1 MPRIPERPLSTL
13 KRRHPR
19 LIASDE
25 EMARVKELRKESG
38 EGAEFYRRLKGEAD
52 RIMEERPVRYEIPDG
67 LRLLGVSRT
76 CLRRIYVLATLFRL
90 EGDLRYKERAMEEL
104 KAAAHFPDWN
114 PRHFLDTAEMTHAFA
129 IGYDWL
135 YDALSE
141 DERAMIRDAIVEKGL
156 KPALEVYKRGGW
168 WAVCN
173 HNWNQVCNGGIVIGA
188 LAIAEEIP
196 KLADEILSHALSSVQ
211 IAMRMFDPDGGW
223 AEGPGYWG
231 YATSYNVFM
240 LAALNTA
247 LGTDFGLSEMPGFS
261 ETGYFPIYITGPT
274 GKTFNFADAHDNPPH
289 APQMFWLARKF
300 NRPIYGW
307 YEKAILKQKLHPLDL
322 IWFDPRETDPVKEG
336 LPLDRY
342 FENVGVVSMRSSWSD
357 SNALF
362 VAFKGGDNK
371 ANHSHLD
378 LGTFVLD
385 ALGHRWAVDLGP
397 DDYNIP
403 GYFGSKRWSYYR
415 LRSEGH
421 NVITFD
427 GANQDPVAKGA
438 VIRFESET
446 DFASAAVDLSE
457 AYAQFAS
464 KVIRTISMPGRRR
477 VLIEDLI
484 ELKSESIPVWNMH
497 TPAEIGIDGR
507 TALLRRGDAALR
519 VEVIE
524 PENALL
530 EARDLSLP
538 PPQRPIRGI
547 RKLMIKPAAP
557 VNPLRIKVLLS
568 PGG

>member
-1 MPRIPERPLSTL
+1 M
-13 KRRHPR
+13 
-19 LIASDE
+19 
-25 EMARVKELRKESG
+25 RVKELVGRLE
-38 EGAEFYRRLKGEAD
+38 EAAEIYRRMRREAD

-76 CLRRIYVLATLFRL
+76 CLRRIYVLGTLFRL
-90 EGDLRYKERAMEEL
+90 EGDLRYKERAVEEL
-104 KAAAHFPDWN
+104 KAAASFPDWN

-135 YDALSE
+135 YGALSR
-141 DERAMIRDAIVEKGL
+141 DEKAMIRDAIVNKGL
-156 KPALEVYKRGGW
+156 KPALEVYRRGGW
-168 WAVCN
+168 WASCN

-196 KLADEILSHALSSVQ
+196 DLADEILRYALKSVQ
-211 IAMRMFDPDGGW
+211 IAMGMFNPDGGW

-231 YATSYNVFM
+231 YATSYNVLM
-240 LAALNTA
+240 LAALETA

-274 GKTFNFADAHDNPPH
+274 GRTFNFADAHDDPPR
-289 APQMFWLARKF
+289 APQMFWLARRF

-307 YEKAILKQKLHPLDL
+307 YERSIPKRKPHPLDL
-322 IWFDPRETDPVKEG
+322 IWFDPRQTDPVREG
-336 LPLDRY
+336 LPLEGY
-342 FENVGVVSMRSSWSD
+342 FENVEVVSMRSSWND
-357 SNALF
+357 STALF
-362 VAFKGGDNK
+362 VALKGGDNK

-397 DDYNIP
+397 DDYNLP
-403 GYFGSKRWSYYR
+403 GYFGARRWSYYR

-427 GANQDPVAKGA
+427 DANQDPTAEA
-438 VIRFESET
+438 PVIRFESKA
-446 DFASAAVDLSE
+446 DLASATVDLSE
-457 AYAQFAS
+457 AYPGFAS
-464 KVIRTISMPGRRR
+464 KVIRTISIPDRRR
-477 VLIEDLI
+477 ALIEDLI
-484 ELKSESIPVWNMH
+484 ELKSESTPIWNMH
-497 TPAEIGIDGR
+497 TPADIEIDGR
-507 TALLRRGDAALR
+507 TALLGQGDAALK

-524 PENALL
+524 PEKVML
-530 EARDLSLP
+530 EAREVSVP

-547 RKLMIKPAAP
+547 KKLMIKPVAP
-557 VNPLRIKVLLS
+557 TNPLRIKVLLS